1 MYLYLMLKVRFVKGR
16 VFFIYSQCITA
27 EGEVVMSKFHID
39 ISCYIP
45 GSYKNEIED
54 TCELYCFN
62 LIFYVNIF
70 DIVVFSFPILQV
82 QKSLAFVKIEDMKN
96 NSNPPYPLRN
106 YPFQLCLKTH
116 IWKRI
121 EHCKVVSN
129 TTFLTELSICSC
141 FRMFC

>member
-1 MYLYLMLKVRFVKGR
+1 MKWLCPSSILTSHAIFQALTKMKLRAR
-16 VFFIYSQCITA
+16 
-27 EGEVVMSKFHID
+27 
-39 ISCYIP
+39 
-45 GSYKNEIED
+45 
-54 TCELYCFN
+54 ELYCFN

-96 NSNPPYPLRN
+96 NSNPPYPLKN